1 MTVNKYK
8 FGENIYEVLKQ
19 KKLKQID
26 VAKAMNTT
34 EVQVSRWMNGE
45 RMPRVITLVK
55 IARFLGVSTDR
66 LLRGVVTE

>member
-26 VAKAMNTT
+26 VAKAMNTI

-45 RMPRVITLVK
+45 RMPRVVTLVK

>member
-45 RMPRVITLVK
+45 RMPQVLTLIR

>member
-1 MTVNKYK
+1 MAVNKYK
-8 FGENIYEVLKQ
+8 FGENIYDVLKQ

-26 VAKAMNTT
+26 IAKAIGTT

-45 RMPRVITLVK
+45 RMPQVLTLIR